1 MIIDFHVHLMAAP
14 KFLAH
19 AYWDHWVLLA
29 SDLSGRSEEK
39 IRAKLPQCWDETGE
53 GLIRDMDSAGIDY
66 SVISVIDYGLTN
78 AVGEADCSILK
89 INRLYSDIARKYPDR
104 IIAFAGVDPRRDN
117 ALEVLKAGIN
127 DFGMKGIKLLPPT
140 GFYPNDR
147 PLCYPIYEFAN
158 DNDLPVLVHTGPE
171 ATPLYSKFGY
181 PVFMDEVAA
190 DFPELN
196 IILAHAGFCWWPEAV
211 SIANNKSNIY
221 LDIAGWQPRARLHPL
236 EEFYKPLR
244 TMINNVGSHRILFGS
259 DWPALKLM
267 MNSQRWVDVLRNP
280 PDEAIET
287 GVAPNEKEA
296 TNILG
301 ETAAKLLNLTG
312 SRVT

>member
-14 KFLAH
+14 KFLAS
-19 AYWDHWVLLA
+19 AYWDHWARLA
-29 SDLSGRSEEK
+29 SDLSGRPEEK
-39 IRAKLPQCWDETGE
+39 IREKLPQCWDDTGK
-53 GLIRDMDSAGIDY
+53 GLISEMDEAGIEY
-66 SVISVIDYGLTN
+66 SVISVIDHGLTK
-78 AVGEADCSILK
+78 AVGEADCSVLE
-89 INRLYSDIARKYPDR
+89 INRIYSDIARKYPDR

-117 ALEVLKAGIN
+117 ALEVLKTGIN

-140 GFYPNDR
+140 GFYPND
-147 PLCYPIYEFAN
+147 PKLCYPIYEFAN
-158 DNDLPVLVHTGPE
+158 DSNLPVIVHTGPE
-171 ATPLYSKFGY
+171 AAPLYSKYCY

-190 DFPELN
+190 DFPDLK

-244 TMINNVGSHRILFGS
+244 TMINNIGSHRILFGS

-267 MNSQRWVDVLRNP
+267 MNSQKWVDVLRNP
-280 PDEAIET
+280 PEEA
-287 GVAPNEKEA
+287 VAAGIAPTEKEA
-296 TNILG
+296 ANILG
-301 ETAAKLLNLTG
+301 ETAAKILGL
-312 SRVT
+312 SS